1 VQSERPDDGAA
12 QPRSLNQAA
21 HSPRPDDGAAQPRSL
36 NQVAV
41 PRPAATILLLRDGAA
56 GLEVFMVVRNHAI
69 DFAGGAMVFPGGR
82 VDEADATLGDPFRI
96 AAIREAF
103 EETGVLLARRDGA
116 MLGAHDLP
124 REAPFGTLLAEHSL
138 QPATDA
144 LHHFAHWI
152 TPTDMPKRFDTHF
165 FAAHTPAEQLARH
178 DGGEAIEGIWINPL
192 DAVRAGDEGRAT
204 LVFATRLNLLRLAR
218 HKRADHVL
226 ADASPVVTVQPVPF
240 IGADGDKW
248 IRIPAE
254 AGYGMSE
261 YKAVTRPM
269 KPIS

>member
-1 VQSERPDDGAA
+1 M
-12 QPRSLNQAA
+12 
-21 HSPRPDDGAAQPRSL
+21 

-82 VDEADATLGDPFRI
+82 VDEADATLGDAFRI

-103 EETGVLLARRDGA
+103 EETGLLLARRDGA

>member
-1 VQSERPDDGAA
+1 VPSEP
-12 QPRSLNQAA
+12 
-21 HSPRPDDGAAQPRSL
+21 PRPDDGAAQPRSL
-36 NQVAV
+36 NQVAT
-41 PRPAATILLLRDGAA
+41 PRPASTIMLLRDGAA

-82 VDEADATLGDPFRI
+82 VDDADAALGDPFRI

-103 EETGVLLARRDGA
+103 EETGVLLARRGGA

-124 REAPFGTLLAEHSL
+124 RETPFAALLAEHGL

-144 LHHFAHWI
+144 LRHFAHWI
-152 TPTDMPKRFDTHF
+152 TPADMPKRFDTHF
-165 FAAHTPAEQLARH
+165 FAAHTPAAQLARH
-178 DGGEAIEGIWINPL
+178 DGGEAVEGLWLRPE
-192 DAVRAGDEGRAT
+192 DAVRANDEGRAT

-226 ADASPVVTVQPVPF
+226 ADAAPVVTVQPVPYT
-240 IGADGDKW
+240 ADDGSKW
-248 IRIPAE
+248 IRIPEE
-254 AGYGMSE
+254 AGCGMTD

-269 KPIS
+269 KPVS